1 VPDGAVGHPGTV
13 EVDEQLAAPSVA
25 TVVIAQPPRW
35 GLPCA
40 VTGGVP
46 VRALAMLGLGWF
58 QGSKDLL
65 GAETAGTADQPT
77 HFAGGARRAMA
88 STTMVAGAGFTI
100 MSRCR

>member
-1 VPDGAVGHPGTV
+1 
-13 EVDEQLAAPSVA
+13 
-25 TVVIAQPPRW
+25 
-35 GLPCA
+35 
-40 VTGGVP
+40 
-46 VRALAMLGLGWF
+46 MLGLGWF